1 MTLAIPYRQRLP
13 LAIAALGFLFLGLF
27 LLYPLFNVFSASL
40 LDADG
45 ERLTLANYTKML
57 GRPFYRTAI
66 LNTLGIGLAATVI
79 TTALAVPFAFALAR
93 LPIPG
98 KAAILALAALP
109 LVLPSFV
116 SAYAIVLLLGR
127 SGIVTQWLQSWG
139 LGFGSIYGAGGIVL
153 VYTLTLYPYVLLPT
167 IAAFKA
173 VDVSMEEAAQGLGS
187 SPRRT
192 VWTVTLPIV
201 LPAVLAGA
209 LLVFIETLE
218 NFGVP
223 FVLAED
229 MPIFAVEAFKLF
241 IGETAPNPA
250 SAGVLGVLLILM
262 TALVLLVQRRFLS
275 ARRFATNAR
284 QAPPILKV
292 GRGLQAA
299 ATIYCW
305 AIVILALVPFF
316 AIVVLSFLEFRGPV
330 LHPNFSLA
338 NFAGLFDR
346 SLRPLANTL
355 IFATLAAACVTLV
368 GVPIGYVVT
377 RFRSGVATLL
387 DVIATLPFAVAGTV
401 LAIGFIV
408 SFNSGML
415 VLTGGPLIMVLAYT
429 VRKVPFAVRSASA
442 IVHQIDAS
450 LEEASISLGRS
461 PLADLP
467 AHRRAPDAG
476 RHFKRRGADL
486 GHGGLRTERHR
497 RALQRS
503 LAHHDRR
510 HVPGARRQ
518 RRGHR
523 HRRGLDP
530 DRGHPAADRAAL
542 SPGSSLRIV
551 DAMTPAVSLRDL
563 RAKHLPGSAVKAF
576 VFTRGKA
583 EPCCWGVPNR

>member
-1 MTLAIPYRQRLP
+1 MRLAIPHGQRLP
-13 LAIAALGFLFLGLF
+13 LAIAALGLLFLGLF
-27 LLYPLFNVFSASL
+27 LLYPLFNVFGASV
-40 LDADG
+40 LDPEG
-45 ERLTLANYTKML
+45 ERLTLANYTRML
-57 GRPFYRTAI
+57 GRPFYRAAI

-127 SGIVTQWLQSWG
+127 SGIVTQALQSWG

-167 IAAFKA
+167 VAAFKA
-173 VDVSMEEAAQGLGS
+173 VDVSMEEAAQGLGA

-192 VWTVTLPIV
+192 LRTVTLPIV
-201 LPAVLAGA
+201 LPAILAGA

-250 SAGVLGVLLILM
+250 SAGVMGVLLILT
-262 TALVLLVQRRFLS
+262 TALVLLVQRRFLA
-275 ARRFATNAR
+275 ARRFATNTR

-292 GRGLQAA
+292 GRGFKIA
-299 ATIYCW
+299 ATFYCW
-305 AIVILALVPFF
+305 AIVVLALVPFF

-330 LHPNFSLA
+330 LHGQFSLA

-346 SLRPLANTL
+346 SLRPLFNTL
-355 IFATLAAACVTLV
+355 IFASLAAACVTLI

-377 RFRSGVATLL
+377 RLRSGLATLL
-387 DVIATLPFAVAGTV
+387 DVVATLPFAVAGTV
-401 LAIGFIV
+401 LAIGFVV
-408 SFNSGML
+408 SFNSGPL
-415 VLTGGPLIMVLAYT
+415 VLTGGPLILVLAYS

-461 PLADLP
+461 PLQTLLCIVVPLMLGGILSGVVLTWVTVASELSATVVLYSGPWRTMTVVMFQALEGSGAGIATAAASTLIVVTLLP
-467 AHRRAPDAG
+467 IVLLYRLVRRY
-476 RHFKRRGADL
+476 
-486 GHGGLRTERHR
+486 E
-497 RALQRS
+497 
-503 LAHHDRR
+503 
-510 HVPGARRQ
+510 
-518 RRGHR
+518 
-523 HRRGLDP
+523 
-530 DRGHPAADRAAL
+530 L
-542 SPGSSLRIV
+542 SMS
-551 DAMTPAVSLRDL
+551 
-563 RAKHLPGSAVKAF
+563 
-576 VFTRGKA
+576 
-583 EPCCWGVPNR
+583 